1 MLSKNN
7 GIGEFLNF
15 KLTKHKLMEN
25 PRIEVVKNGPLRVF
39 APKMDVSHNEET
51 NEKEERVS
59 FCRCGKSLKQPY
71 CDGAHKTIEPFES

>member
-1 MLSKNN
+1 
-7 GIGEFLNF
+7 
-15 KLTKHKLMEN
+15 
-25 PRIEVVKNGPLRVF
+25 
-39 APKMDVSHNEET
+39 MDVSYNEEI